1 MGIGVVLA
9 VVGTVQPLPV
19 PSYAGNTPAAL
30 DVMAEFQRIASSD
43 LWPGF
48 EPRATPLALYD
59 GQRTWLF
66 HHPAPPPEFAPLPG
80 HPGVSVFEGQHAAL
94 RANTSAELGGL
105 LTATFLLKG
114 ARSASVTDLAAGGV
128 HETFHVFERLHH
140 ETWTANEVD
149 LFVYPVD
156 RDTLLQLRRLEAEA
170 LRRALAARGREES
183 AAWAGEAVR
192 ARGERFR
199 RMPAAC
205 AAYERGNELNEG
217 LAQYVEMRAAGR
229 TADAVMPATE
239 FPPEEVRQRTYAS
252 GQALALLLDRLD
264 PHWKPRLESNEPA
277 SLDELLGAAL
287 DSVGGVASPAAS
299 GAGGRGTILGFSETE
314 RAAALQRASADVD
327 SLQARRSRA
336 RSEFLARPG
345 WELRV
350 VVDGGEPLWPQHFD
364 PLNVRG
370 LAGGEVLHSRWLQLG
385 NSAGQVEVLD
395 HASLT
400 VPAGRHPLFE
410 GVRELVV
417 TGLASE
423 PEVRATADSLAVR
436 APGVRL
442 AMRGARLERGV
453 RSLYVR
459 LGSRA
464 PAR

>member
-1 MGIGVVLA
+1 M
-9 VVGTVQPLPV
+9 VQPLPG
-19 PSYAGNTPAAL
+19 PCYAGDTLAAL
-30 DVMAEFQRIASSD
+30 DVMAEFERIASSD

-66 HHPAPPPEFAPLPG
+66 HHPAPPADFAPLAG

-114 ARSASVTDLAAGGV
+114 ARSASVTDAAAGVV
-128 HETFHVFERLHH
+128 HETFHVFERQHH
-140 ETWTANEVD
+140 KSWTANEVD

-156 RDTLLQLRRLEAEA
+156 RDTLLQLRRLESEA
-170 LRRALAARGREES
+170 LRRALAARDRGES
-183 AAWAGEAVR
+183 ASWAGEAVR
-192 ARGERFR
+192 ARRERFR

-217 LAQYVEMRAAGR
+217 LAQYVEKRAAGR
-229 TADAVMPATE
+229 TADGVIPAAE

-252 GQALALLLDRLD
+252 GQALALLLDRLANG
-264 PHWKPRLESNEPA
+264 WKARLESNEPARGRYALLGA
-277 SLDELLGAAL
+277 SLDELLGAAF
-287 DSVGGVASPAAS
+287 DVVWAAAAS
-299 GAGGRGTILGFSETE
+299 GAGGRFPETE
-314 RAAALQRASADVD
+314 RVAALQRAHADVD

-336 RSEFLARPG
+336 RAEFLARPG
-345 WELRV
+345 WGLRV
-350 VVDGGEPLWPQHFD
+350 VVEGGEPLWPQHFD

-423 PEVRATADSLAVR
+423 PEVRTTADSLAVR

-453 RSLYVR
+453 KSLRIR